1 MVRSG
6 VPNPNSQWI
15 TPAIPTSERIAVTIR
30 PLYSAPMID
39 WLAPS
44 LTKNVPTIEVMMQMP
59 PMARGSSIML
69 VRCGVPTKKIA
80 ARTMVATVVT
90 A

>member
-1 MVRSG
+1 
-6 VPNPNSQWI
+6 
-15 TPAIPTSERIAVTIR
+15 
-30 PLYSAPMID
+30 MID

-44 LTKNVPTIEVMMQMP
+44 RTKNVPMIEAMMQMP
-59 PMARGSSIML
+59 PMASGNVIIRVTISAETG
-69 VRCGVPTKKIA
+69 PKKIA

>member
-1 MVRSG
+1 M
-6 VPNPNSQWI
+6 
-15 TPAIPTSERIAVTIR
+15 PTSDRMPVAIR

-44 LTKNVPTIEVMMQMP
+44 LTKKVPMIEVMMQMP
-59 PMARGSSIML
+59 PIASGSVIMFTSI
-69 VRCGVPTKKIA
+69 GVLAKKIA